1 MLSKIDVASV
11 PKIYRHF
18 AVVTL
23 VVTLLVAMFA
33 DGENREAMADEIRSR
48 EQNAEMKAAS
58 AAKYG
63 TAKLIKSSGL
73 ERKGGGFGK
82 DSGEFGAPMDTVGSQ
97 ADYNPDVFKGG
108 AAPQFVPGAYR
119 QFGISKAEWDPL
131 SEEERAK
138 LIAEMNGGGLSTDP
152 EIREAQL
159 AKLIAASARRS
170 GSIVE

>member
-1 MLSKIDVASV
+1 MLSTIDLTSV
-11 PKIYRHF
+11 PKVYRHF

-23 VVTLLVAMFA
+23 VVTLLMAMFA

-48 EQNAEMKAAS
+48 ERAAETKSVS

-63 TAKLIKSSGL
+63 TAKLIKSTGL

-97 ADYNPDVFKGG
+97 VEYNPEVFKGG
-108 AAPQFVPGAYR
+108 AAPKFVPGAYR
-119 QFGISKAEWDPL
+119 QFGISKAEWDSL
-131 SEEERAK
+131 SDEDRAK
-138 LIAEMNGGGLSTDP
+138 LIAEMHGGGLSTDP
-152 EIREAQL
+152 EIRKAQL
-159 AKLIAASARRS
+159 DKLIAASARRS